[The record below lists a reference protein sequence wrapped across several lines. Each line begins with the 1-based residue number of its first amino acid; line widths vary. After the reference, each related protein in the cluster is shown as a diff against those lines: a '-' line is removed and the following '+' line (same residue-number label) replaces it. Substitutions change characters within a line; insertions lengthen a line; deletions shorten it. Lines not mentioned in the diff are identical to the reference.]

1 MKEKKHP
8 EDEAEAKRL
17 LIIDDEE
24 NMRHMLTMLLRK
36 SGYQIDTAGNGKE
49 GLKKLATDPPYDF
62 ILCDI
67 KMPKMDGMEF
77 LEAAGGDLQGSTVIM
92 MSAYGNIDTAI
103 EAMKR
108 GAYDYISK
116 PFKSDEVLLALR
128 KAEERERLKREN
140 LRLKKRIRNIED
152 SYQFGNMI
160 ARSKSMQAVFQLAE
174 KVARYNTTV
183 LISGESGTGKELV
196 ARGIHFSS
204 DRSGNP
210 LIAVNCGG
218 IPDNLLESEFFGH
231 KKGAFTG
238 ADKNHKGLFEEA
250 EGGTIFLDEVGELP
264 PSLQVKLL
272 RVLQESEVRAVG
284 DAKTRIVD
292 VRVVAATAKHL
303 ETEVAEGR
311 FRQDLYYRLNVL
323 SIELPPLRERRE
335 DIALLSQHF
344 INRFNELLGKEIKG
358 ITPEAMGMLF
368 KHDWPGNVRELENVI
383 ERAMV
388 LSDGPMLSQ
397 ESFPAEVTANT
408 DIVEEVVEPEFDGY
422 SLKVAQKIL
431 EKKLISRALTKTGGN
446 RTQATQ
452 LLGISH
458 PSLLTKIKAYNI
470 PE

>member
-1 MKEKKHP
+1 MKEKEAP
-8 EDEAEAKRL
+8 DNREDAKRL
-17 LIIDDEE
+17 LIIDDED

-36 SGYQIDTAGNGKE
+36 SGYEIDTASNGLE
-49 GLKKLATDPPYDF
+49 GLEKLSGDPGYDF

-77 LEAAGGDLQGSTVIM
+77 LEAAGEKLQGGTVIM

-160 ARSKSMQAVFQLAE
+160 ARSKSMQAVFQLSE
-174 KVARYNTTV
+174 KVAQYNTTV

-204 DRSGNP
+204 NRARNP
-210 LIAVNCGG
+210 LIPINCGG

-238 ADKNHKGLFEEA
+238 ADKSHKGLFEEA

-264 PSLQVKLL
+264 ASLQVKLL
-272 RVLQESEVRAVG
+272 RVLQESEVRPVG

-292 VRVVAATAKHL
+292 VRVIAATAKNL

-323 SIELPPLRERRE
+323 SIKLPPLRERRE

-358 ITPEAMGMLF
+358 ITPEAMGVMLN
-368 KHDWPGNVRELENVI
+368 HAWPGNVRELENVI
-383 ERAMV
+383 ERALV
-388 LSDGPMLSQ
+388 LADGPMLSR
-397 ESFPAEVTANT
+397 ESFPPELTANAPAAGEGG
-408 DIVEEVVEPEFDGY
+408 DPDVEGY
-422 SLKVAQKIL
+422 SLKDAQKIL
-431 EKKLISRALTKTGGN
+431 EKKMITKALVKTGGN
-446 RTQATQ
+446 RTRATQ

-470 PE
+470 TE